1 MALLSIGLILGLGF
15 LFGVLFEKIKLPK
28 IIGMIF
34 IGILIGP
41 SVLNIIN
48 GSVLNI
54 SAELRQTA
62 LVIILTR
69 AGLSLDLENLKKIG
83 RPALLMC
90 FVPAIFEIAVIT
102 LIAPPL
108 LGVTI
113 FEALL
118 IGSVVAAVSPAII
131 IPRMLK
137 LQEAGYGK
145 NKNVPELIMAGA
157 SVDDIFVIVLF
168 YAFLGLSSGN
178 ALNLR
183 TLVEIPVSIIL
194 GIIIGIVVG
203 LGISRTLK
211 KITVNEI
218 TQFLIVFAMS
228 LALLG
233 FETFIQTHV
242 KFSALISIITLGMVI
257 FLDNKIVATILQK
270 QYASLWVFFEII
282 LFVLVGISVDLN
294 YVLSAGFMPIVVI
307 LIALI
312 GRTIG
317 VYISLIFTNLNFKE
331 RLFIII
337 SYIPK
342 ATVQA
347 SIGAIALTN
356 GLSVGP
362 LVLTIAVLSILI
374 TAPIGAIL
382 TDLSYKKLLQQ
393 PTL

>member
-362 LVLTIAVLSILI
+362 LILTIAVFSILI